1 MIQYFIIASAV
12 FSAITG
18 ATVIAL
24 GEWKRFAL
32 KFAAV
37 ALCFTVDI
45 SFLGIIWCHPDELM
59 NPKNAEILTTVGLLI
74 MAKNL
79 DHILFYLAFGRD
91 AIHFKNKERRATLY
105 GEIREA
111 A

>member
-12 FSAITG
+12 ISALTG

-37 ALCFTVDI
+37 ALCFAIDCG
-45 SFLGIIWCHPDELM
+45 FLGIVWCHPDELM
-59 NPKNAEILTTVGLLI
+59 NPKNTEILTTVGLLI

-79 DHILFYLAFGRD
+79 DHVLFYVAFGRD
-91 AIHFKNKERRATLY
+91 AIKLKRGERRCQLY
-105 GEIREA
+105 EPMKEA